1 MVNIVSGTNTAGE
14 PAIALVLGAEDV
26 WLKPDGDPT
35 PGVALSAP
43 QAREIAYWLLLL
55 AQRLDNG
62 KPSLF
67 ESAPASQAGEPKD

>member
-14 PAIALVLGAEDV
+14 PAIALMLGAEDV
-26 WLKPDGDPT
+26 WLKPDGDPA
-35 PGVALSAP
+35 PGVALSSA

-62 KPSLF
+62 KPALF
-67 ESAPASQAGEPKD
+67 ESAEEPKKG

>member
-1 MVNIVSGTNTAGE
+1 MLNIISCTNTAGE

-26 WLKPDGDPT
+26 WLMPDGNPT
-35 PGVALSAP
+35 PGAALSAA
-43 QAREIAYWLLLL
+43 QARETAYWLLLL

-67 ESAPASQAGEPKD
+67 EAAPKKD